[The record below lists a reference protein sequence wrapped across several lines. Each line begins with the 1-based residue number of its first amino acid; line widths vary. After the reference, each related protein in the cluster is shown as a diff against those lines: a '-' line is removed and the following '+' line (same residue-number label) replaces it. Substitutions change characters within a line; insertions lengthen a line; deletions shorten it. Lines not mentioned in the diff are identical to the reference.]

1 MAGSVAPRTIKQ
13 GSTELV
19 YALVTEEN
27 GQDISGDTFQISHVL
42 DAGKATQPGAWAAP
56 LTNTQ
61 GDTLAERRL
70 SKLVTGTLV
79 NGARTKY
86 RVFARITDAPEDI
99 IVDCGT
105 YTVLV

>member
-19 YALVTEEN
+19 YALVAEEN
-27 GQDISGDTFQISHVL
+27 GQDISIDTFQISHVP
-42 DAGKATQPGAWAAP
+42 DAGKATQPGAWEAP
-56 LTNTQ
+56 LTDTQ

-70 SKLVTGTLV
+70 AKLITGVLV
-79 NGARTKY
+79 GGVRTKY
-86 RVFARITDAPEDI
+86 RVFAKITDFPEDI

-105 YTVLV
+105 YTILV